1 MSDILKKTIQERD
14 EFLEKHPHMKE
25 FQAEI
30 DGILDKC
37 SNQEDRLMASQ
48 ILLST
53 KLKEFSEQLDK
64 IQYISDKLTES
75 RKGKDEAR
83 YKRKMKNE

>member
-1 MSDILKKTIQERD
+1 MSDILKETIRKRD

-37 SNQEDRLMASQ
+37 SNQKDRLMTSQ
-48 ILLST
+48 ILLSA
-53 KLKEFSEQLDK
+53 KLNDLAGELDK
-64 IQYISDKLTES
+64 IQYISDKITLEK
-75 RKGKDEAR
+75 KG
-83 YKRKMKNE
+83 